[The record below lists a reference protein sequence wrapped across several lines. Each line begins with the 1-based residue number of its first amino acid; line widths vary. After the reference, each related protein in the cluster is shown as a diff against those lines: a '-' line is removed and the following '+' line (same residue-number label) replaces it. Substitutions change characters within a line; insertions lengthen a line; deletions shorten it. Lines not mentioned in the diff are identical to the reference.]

1 MRSGKRMRQRENSRV
16 DKIRFQQEA
25 QKCFHTKFNYYLG
38 SITNFSPKLKKNY
51 LSQLILD
58 ASSGTLQAF
67 SAHVVM
73 YNVDRKMG
81 SPFFFHVGSAC
92 TFFFLIAKIG
102 LRMFY
107 AFCSGCAMTA
117 LSVFLGAACA
127 AHTSLFF
134 AQRTHQPVSA
144 RHGGR

>member
-1 MRSGKRMRQRENSRV
+1 MRSGKRMWERENSRV
-16 DKIRFQQEA
+16 DKIRFPQET

-58 ASSGTLQAF
+58 ASSGTLPAF

-81 SPFFFHVGSAC
+81 FTRFA
-92 TFFFLIAKIG
+92 
-102 LRMFY
+102 R
-107 AFCSGCAMTA
+107 
-117 LSVFLGAACA
+117 AA
-127 AHTSLFF
+127 
-134 AQRTHQPVSA
+134 P
-144 RHGGR
+144 